1 MALNP
6 KIIDINV
13 DKKYLKK
20 IVAKQ
25 GDVKSRY
32 LLFRFFNDYGVI
44 NLNKASVRIYIDKP
58 DGNQIFNDLVIDK
71 VNNLAELELTTQ
83 ALALSGI
90 LKCELFIS
98 EDGAILSNIPFEIEV
113 VKTLKKDSAIEST
126 NEFSALTEALKKIDN
141 IKYWE
146 DKINANSVLLE
157 SLGNTI
163 KSKEYIE
170 VNLNEY
176 KDKAGVGTEQEDWT
190 PAFNYV
196 FNEVIK
202 NNCGKVK
209 WNGQLK
215 VRSTIKVP
223 YGVDLEGAS
232 LPYAGLIPTSDFV
245 GEWIIE
251 DTNIK
256 SHNSYKNIYLAF
268 QHKDSVKGLK
278 VLNPYDYC
286 SIEKIV
292 GDSPNNTFIEIGG
305 SELSQTLRMED
316 CICYGK
322 STCTSKLYILNN
334 LQEGFIVNNKGLFT
348 GVGAT
353 NPMYC
358 DGVTNTTFIN
368 NSFGFT
374 NVAGLKMVCI
384 DYPKRIV
391 GNLIEGN
398 LFENCSGE
406 YAIEVIGHNENR
418 YEGYN
423 NTIRDNCYFGGSDK
437 INLDYI
443 SDCYVIDKAF
453 ITKGDNARR
462 ITTIQKY
469 AKNSKDVYGNLS
481 IEIDGRKLEIN
492 GDVFT
497 DKLNSKQLAII
508 NPNDPNLLSYIK
520 RNLETS
526 IDEGLEFAVDNN
538 VKMKLKN
545 GHIYNWVTGGGV
557 VLWSPNAT
565 GYLITVTDEGTLKT
579 TRL

>member
-1 MALNP
+1 MHTDY
-6 KIIDINV
+6 KKVEINS
-13 DKKYLKK
+13 DELIELKA
-20 IVAKQ
+20 IEH
-25 GDVKSRY
+25 DVKSRFV
-32 LLFRFFNDYGVI
+32 LFQFLSNNVPINLTGRTARVYGV
-44 NLNKASVRIYIDKP
+44 NSEKNK
-58 DGNQIFNDLVIDK
+58 IFNDLKTIDALRGK
-71 VNNLAELELTTQ
+71 AKLELTDAFLKRGKTIYQ
-83 ALALSGI
+83 LKIYGANGERLS
-90 LKCELFIS
+90 
-98 EDGAILSNIPFEIEV
+98 SNIFSLNIGED
-113 VKTLKKDSAIEST
+113 LMRDNAIESS
-126 NEFSALTEALKKIDN
+126 NEYTALEEALKTIDN
-141 IKYWE
+141 IKSW
-146 DKINANSVLLE
+146 DNKINANSALLE
-157 SLGNTI
+157 SLDRVI
-163 KSKEYIE
+163 KSKDYIE
-170 VNLNEY
+170 VNLNQY
-176 KDKAGVGTEQEDWT
+176 KDKALAGTENEDWSL
-190 PAFNYV
+190 AFNYV

-215 VRSTIKVP
+215 VRSTIRPP
-223 YGVDLEGAS
+223 YGVDLGGAS
-232 LPYAGLIPTSDFV
+232 LPYGGLVPTSDFN

-251 DTNIK
+251 DDNIK
-256 SHNSYKNIYLAF
+256 SHNSYNNIYLDF
-268 QHKDSVKGLK
+268 KQNDSVKGLK
-278 VLNPYDYC
+278 MLNPYDYC
-286 SIEKIV
+286 SIKKIV
-292 GDSPNNTFIEIGG
+292 GDSPNSTFIEIGG
-305 SELSQTLRMED
+305 SELSQTLHMED

-322 STCTSKLYILNN
+322 AECKSNLYILNN
-334 LQEGFIVNNKGLFT
+334 FQEGYIVNNKALFT
-348 GVGAT
+348 GEGTT

-368 NSFGFT
+368 NSFGFSSAT
-374 NVAGLKMVCI
+374 GLKIVCI

-406 YAIEVIGHNENR
+406 YAIEVIGHNESK

-437 INLDYI
+437 VHLDYI

-492 GDVFT
+492 GEVFT

-526 IDEGLEFAVDNN
+526 IDEGLEFAVDNV

-545 GHIYNWVTGGGV
+545 GHIYNWVTGGGI

-565 GYLITVTDEGTLKT
+565 GYLITVTNEGTLRT
-579 TRL
+579 TKL